1 MKRNFL
7 ILFVL
12 ITSLMLAACATGPRK
27 AWVHPDRSATEMA
40 QDKSACELQAESGAR
55 NVLGAVEENRK
66 AELFR
71 QCMEDLGYRLAPVAP
86 QP

>member
-27 AWVHPDRSATEMA
+27 AWVHPDRSAAEMV

-71 QCMEDLGYRLAPVAP
+71 QCMEDLGYRLEPVAP